1 MSIIYQDRVYKT
13 SKVILKQQ
21 IQLYNYENHCYF
33 FLIWHKCINS
43 ISTNVERNYVLKDK
57 EKIALFIDA
66 DNAPAAKI
74 DIILSELAT
83 YGVVNIRKAYGNWKS
98 PCIKPWEDVLHEYA
112 IQPIQQFDLT
122 KGKNATD
129 IALVIDAMDILYTKD
144 VDTICLVSSDCDF
157 TPLVT
162 RALADG
168 KYVIGFGERKAPM
181 AFVNSCS
188 KFLYLDDIA
197 TDEKPVKKLKPSIK
211 SDTKLMNMLRQAVEA
226 SEDNDGWANLSSIGN
241 HISNHASFDQ
251 RNYGFKKVSD
261 LFAAIDLFEMKQTN
275 GSVTWIRDKKRAKE
289 LSVK

>member
-1 MSIIYQDRVYKT
+1 
-13 SKVILKQQ
+13 
-21 IQLYNYENHCYF
+21 
-33 FLIWHKCINS
+33 
-43 ISTNVERNYVLKDK
+43 LKDK

-74 DIILSELAT
+74 DIVLSELAR
-83 YGVVNIRKAYGNWKS
+83 YGVVNIRKAYGNWKN
-98 PCIKPWEDVLHEYA
+98 PNIKPWEDVLHEYA

-168 KYVIGFGERKAPM
+168 KFVIGFGERKAPT

-188 KFLYLDDIA
+188 KFLFLDDID
-197 TDEKPVKKLKPSIK
+197 TDDKPIQKRKPNIK

-226 SEDNDGWANLSSIGN
+226 SEDHDGWANLSSIGN

-251 RNYGFKKVSD
+251 RNYGYKKVSD

-275 GSVTWIRDKKRAKE
+275 GSVSWVRNRKRTNNK
-289 LSVK
+289 